1 MFCSYGTWIDDSFT
15 GTRHYMQVDMI
26 LGNLVHLHW
35 PSLVTSPSGDYV
47 PPPLGSTTV
56 MMSVE
61 SLATHMH

>member
-1 MFCSYGTWIDDSFT
+1 
-15 GTRHYMQVDMI
+15 MI